1 MKKEGIQLY
10 IPKQYIIN
18 DEEEMFD
25 IIEQNG
31 FATLFSIHE
40 GKPYATHLP
49 LTLDRKKRVLHG
61 HFARPNKQWQ
71 DAGNQELLAV
81 FQGPHCYISSS
92 WYETNEAVPTWN
104 YVAVH
109 VYGTLKTITDNRE
122 IKHSLNKLV
131 EQYEKADSTYSMSK
145 VSETYLN
152 TLNKGIV
159 AFTIQ
164 IDKIEGAAK
173 LSQHHSTERK
183 LAVIKQLEQNPRE
196 NEQAIAKLMRDKIK
210 E

>member
-1 MKKEGIQLY
+1 MY
-10 IPKQYIIN
+10 IPKQFIIN

-25 IIEQNG
+25 IIEHNG

-49 LTLDRKKRVLHG
+49 LMLDRKKRVLHG

-71 DAGNQELLAV
+71 DAENQELLAV

-109 VYGTLKTITDNRE
+109 IYGSLKIVTDEQE
-122 IKHSLNKLV
+122 IKLALNDLV
-131 EQYEKADSTYSMSK
+131 EKYEDADSTYSMSE
-145 VSETYLN
+145 VPDTYIN
-152 TLNKGIV
+152 ALNKGIV
-159 AFTIQ
+159 AFTIR
-164 IDKIEGAAK
+164 INKMEGVAK
-173 LSQHHSTERK
+173 LSQHHTTERK
-183 LAVIKQLEQNPRE
+183 LAVIQKLEQIPRE
-196 NEQAIAKLMRDKIK
+196 NEQEIAKLMRGKIK